1 VTRERNPHK
10 RAQAAF
16 AVGQCSPYQPV
27 ATVAAVGLPPSIPV
41 RLNIR
46 HGRQLRDSEGP
57 YAREETTKSAVD
69 VAIKSGGR
77 ATLGRT
83 RCSLASGS

>member
-1 VTRERNPHK
+1 MTRERIPHK

-16 AVGQCSPYQPV
+16 ALGERSPYQSV
-27 ATVAAVGLPPSIPV
+27 ATVGAVGLPSSIPV

-46 HGRQLRDSEGP
+46 QGRQLRDSEGP
-57 YAREETTKSAVD
+57 YAPEEKTKSAAA

-77 ATLGRT
+77 ATLGRN